1 MGPSE
6 LLNELKKRGYNV
18 RWLSKEMNSNGV
30 NASTST
36 IYKKIR
42 GVSQFT
48 VPEIKVIQ
56 EILGLNNDEMYH
68 IFFGELVS

>member
-68 IFFGELVS
+68 IFLAN

>member
-6 LLNELKKRGYNV
+6 LLNELKNRGYNV

-56 EILGLNNDEMYH
+56 EILELNNDEMYH